1 MKRFSYIFYSL
12 LFIIVFSCS
21 KKNILEEEVVVE
33 PTLFSCVTYDTL
45 LDPLTTKDDD
55 LMQYWDIFVADVLCT
70 KGAPD
75 YGQQNTV
82 VNIFFEYESD
92 AAIAAGVTQSH

>member
-1 MKRFSYIFYSL
+1 MKRFFYIVYSL
-12 LFIIVFSCS
+12 IFIIVFSCS
-21 KKNILEEEVVVE
+21 KNQIQEEEIVVE
-33 PTLFSCVTYDTL
+33 PTLFSCVTYNTL

-55 LMQYWDIFVADVLCT
+55 LMQYWTKFVADVLCT

-82 VNIFFEYESD
+82 VNLFLNMR
-92 AAIAAGVTQSH
+92 VMLRLQLV

>member
-1 MKRFSYIFYSL
+1 MRKLFYFIYSL

-21 KKNILEEEVVVE
+21 KNQIQEEEEIMEE

-55 LMQYWDIFVADVLCT
+55 LMQYWDKFVADLKQVLGST
-70 KGAPD
+70 
-75 YGQQNTV
+75 
-82 VNIFFEYESD
+82 
-92 AAIAAGVTQSH
+92 